1 MQELYDIKNNNDYQ
15 ILWSRGKEVLNFPIS
30 QKLAERVSKSEKDA
44 LEVMFYCE
52 IIVGQRQMS

>member
-1 MQELYDIKNNNDYQ
+1 M
-15 ILWSRGKEVLNFPIS
+15 LNFPIS

-52 IIVGQRQMS
+52 HHLWPKADELDD